1 MKMEN
6 QVTEKPKEHMKKR
19 KPVVWIIACV
29 TVIGLFFFLMATSN
43 VQPDTYEIE
52 KFTEAK
58 QTIYSPVTVTNQ
70 KETDAKIQE
79 AVQAVDEQYTISES
93 ITEQRIEY
101 IQEVFDAA
109 EIINQNEDTKGSKD
123 GETVTK
129 GNTSKRDKLRSFEDL
144 LSEEIVKNNNTEAL
158 QTILNASNTERNA
171 ANEFLVNN
179 LQEIFELGIR
189 STNVEQR
196 KMDMNRRILYSDFS
210 EEMQRALRS
219 LSNFAIT
226 ENAFFDAQKTTEMQN
241 EAASNVEPVII
252 KAGDKLVEEG
262 EIITSEIY
270 DQLALA
276 GVLKNDRNYVVLI
289 GLFILSALLSIF
301 MFLEWMYQK
310 RYDYNTV
317 VTILIVSIGTIAI
330 MKAFSYFDTVE
341 FQLYLAVPIAAGS
354 MLLKLLVNSRFAM
367 VMSVIYTIMGT
378 ILFNY
383 NMTGFLN
390 IEAGIYLLFSQ
401 WTGIYFLRNVK
412 DRVSIIK
419 VGTMI
424 FVVNLATVLMFI
436 LLSFDSVDIATLLKW
451 SGLALCSAFLSVVLT
466 MGIIPFFEAGMN
478 ILTESKLLALA
489 NPNHPLLRKILV
501 ETPGTYHHS
510 VMVANLSEAACEA
523 IGANGLLARVAAYY
537 HDIGKSV
544 NPQYFIENQM
554 GKKNPH
560 DLLPPEKSAEIII
573 NHPYDGAF
581 LLKKEKMP
589 KEIIDIAEQHHGTT
603 LLKYFYHK
611 AKEKNPN
618 VKESEYRY
626 PGPKPQ
632 TKEAAIVCICDSV
645 EAAVRSMNQPS
656 KEKIEE
662 TVKAI
667 INDKLLDGQFN
678 ESPITFQDLNKIQ
691 VEICELLQGIFHS
704 RIEYPKDKE

>member
-226 ENAFFDAQKTTEMQN
+226 ENAFFDTQKTT
-241 EAASNVEPVII
+241 
-252 KAGDKLVEEG
+252 
-262 EIITSEIY
+262 
-270 DQLALA
+270 
-276 GVLKNDRNYVVLI
+276 
-289 GLFILSALLSIF
+289 
-301 MFLEWMYQK
+301 
-310 RYDYNTV
+310 
-317 VTILIVSIGTIAI
+317 
-330 MKAFSYFDTVE
+330 
-341 FQLYLAVPIAAGS
+341 
-354 MLLKLLVNSRFAM
+354 
-367 VMSVIYTIMGT
+367 
-378 ILFNY
+378 
-383 NMTGFLN
+383 
-390 IEAGIYLLFSQ
+390 
-401 WTGIYFLRNVK
+401 
-412 DRVSIIK
+412 
-419 VGTMI
+419 
-424 FVVNLATVLMFI
+424 
-436 LLSFDSVDIATLLKW
+436 
-451 SGLALCSAFLSVVLT
+451 
-466 MGIIPFFEAGMN
+466 
-478 ILTESKLLALA
+478 
-489 NPNHPLLRKILV
+489 
-501 ETPGTYHHS
+501 
-510 VMVANLSEAACEA
+510 
-523 IGANGLLARVAAYY
+523 
-537 HDIGKSV
+537 
-544 NPQYFIENQM
+544 
-554 GKKNPH
+554 
-560 DLLPPEKSAEIII
+560 
-573 NHPYDGAF
+573 
-581 LLKKEKMP
+581 
-589 KEIIDIAEQHHGTT
+589 
-603 LLKYFYHK
+603 
-611 AKEKNPN
+611 
-618 VKESEYRY
+618 
-626 PGPKPQ
+626 
-632 TKEAAIVCICDSV
+632 
-645 EAAVRSMNQPS
+645 
-656 KEKIEE
+656 
-662 TVKAI
+662 
-667 INDKLLDGQFN
+667 
-678 ESPITFQDLNKIQ
+678 
-691 VEICELLQGIFHS
+691 
-704 RIEYPKDKE
+704 